1 MQQAVRERETVKV
14 AIYCV
19 DDFLGLASTVRSAL
33 QGFENESGLYTFEV
47 TEYGEDELDKLF
59 TLLTTSD
66 APDLVIF
73 NQGINTASTAFLDLY
88 PLLDKDQELS
98 RESFLPLL
106 LQDLSIKGELHE
118 LWTEVNV
125 CTLSARVSDVG
136 DGKGL
141 TTADYDRILSESD
154 QYQAIFQGFMDKVN
168 LLRYVSTVGISR
180 YVNREDGSCSFDD
193 PSFRELLAWCSKMC
207 DEQPEGSFDSTV
219 LYPED
224 VVLWVEWM
232 QTPSRVHMMRDNVY
246 HEPFVFVG
254 FPTGDDLGSYYTM
267 AGWSMAIPAAASNPE
282 GAWAFLRSRLMLQE
296 QLHLRFPV
304 NREAAETL
312 AREDGAAD
320 EDMALLLD
328 LLEHTGFA
336 ENIAD
341 ASLREIV
348 MDCGLAYLHG
358 EKSLDE
364 AIDLLQSRASI
375 YMAERYG

>member
-1 MQQAVRERETVKV
+1 M
-14 AIYCV
+14 

-193 PSFRELLAWCSKMC
+193 PSFRELLAW
-207 DEQPEGSFDSTV
+207 
-219 LYPED
+219 
-224 VVLWVEWM
+224 W
-232 QTPSRVHMMRDNVY
+232 Y